1 MRWLVACCSKA
12 VSITLLFAG
21 LLFAAFIN
29 PGIAPT
35 ARSVADQVPRFLE
48 QRLGKS
54 AMLLIRQAISP
65 HSGLEAASIQ
75 GGPKIATAIA
85 APLPASSHANVVTAS
100 SAPSSVT
107 KSAPKQISPN
117 DVVWLFDEPGGPSL
131 FVMSSNSGSAITT
144 GFIIYGENTS
154 DVPLT
159 DIQAVLI
166 PDRNAG
172 KLELVLNRNEQ
183 PAYEPVHII
192 PPGARFS
199 LAYTFSKDLTGPS
212 DSFVEKCGGVI
223 LTFHYTRA
231 GVHKAV
237 IWYLS
242 AARLKTELRKAGA
255 LASLD

>member
-1 MRWLVACCSKA
+1 MVMRWLVACCSTA
-12 VSITLLFAG
+12 VSITPLFAG

-29 PGIAPT
+29 PGISPT
-35 ARSVADQVPRFLE
+35 GRSVADQVPRFLE

-54 AMLLIRQAISP
+54 ATLLIWQAISP
-65 HSGLEAASIQ
+65 HSGLEAASIKAR
-75 GGPKIATAIA
+75 PKIATAIA
-85 APLPASSHANVVTAS
+85 APLPTAS

-107 KSAPKQISPN
+107 KSPPKEISRN

-131 FVMSSNSGSAITT
+131 FVMSGNSGSAITT
-144 GFIIYGENTS
+144 GFIIDGENAS

-159 DIQAVLI
+159 DIRAVLI

-172 KLELVLNRNEQ
+172 KLELVLNRSGQ
-183 PAYEPVHII
+183 PATEPVQII
-192 PPGARFS
+192 PPGAQFS

-242 AARLKTELRKAGA
+242 PSRLKTELRKAGGLAA
-255 LASLD
+255 LD